1 VKETTSPSL
10 AFSADG
16 RWLAVV
22 GQQGAVDCVSI
33 FSTSWDLKKVNV
45 CIRRE
50 VLTAVNVMNALVFV
64 M

>member
-22 GQQGAVDCVSI
+22 GQQAAVDCISI
-33 FSTSWDLKKVNV
+33 FSTSWELKKVNFY
-45 CIRRE
+45 IRLE
-50 VLTAVNVMNALVFV
+50 FLMAVTMTLWSL
-64 M
+64 